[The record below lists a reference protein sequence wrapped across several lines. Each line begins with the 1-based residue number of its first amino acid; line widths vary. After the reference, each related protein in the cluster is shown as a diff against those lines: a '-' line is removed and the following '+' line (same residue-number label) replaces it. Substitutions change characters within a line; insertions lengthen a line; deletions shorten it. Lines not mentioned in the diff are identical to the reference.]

1 MEHGQGL
8 ALPGAERGRNLM
20 KAERW
25 QQVNDLFQSAAER
38 APEERA
44 SFLDEGCHGDEGLRR
59 EVESLLASYERAEN
73 FIESP
78 AFEVAPELLTNDRPG
93 ALVGKVIGHYRIE
106 SLIGVGGMGE
116 VYLAR
121 DERLGRKVALKLLP
135 ERLTLDETQLSRFKT
150 EARSAS
156 ALNHPNIL
164 TVYEVGA
171 EENRQFI
178 VTEFIEGM
186 TLRASL
192 GCGRMNLHAALE
204 IAVQVA
210 SALAAAHE
218 TGVVHRDIKPENI
231 MLRPDG
237 YAKVLDFGIAKL
249 TEQRPASNHY
259 ELGAPAVL
267 QTQPGLV
274 LGTGHYMSPEQARG
288 QTVDA
293 RSDIWSL
300 GVVLYEMVGG
310 SPPFRGETPSDC
322 IASILTAEPPPLSGV
337 LPDVPLK
344 LESIL
349 QKALRKN
356 SDERYQTIK
365 EMLTDLRNLKGELET
380 EGSSP
385 QTKVRVE
392 SIVSKIKLHKRRV
405 LLTLAAILVAAAFA
419 YSFYFVAPAPSPNEK
434 SIAVLP
440 FENLSEEKSNAYF
453 ADGIQDEILTRLS
466 KIGDLKVI
474 SRTSTQR
481 YKNTSQ
487 NLSEIANQLG
497 VANLLEG
504 SVQKTN
510 DQVRINVQLIRAA
523 NDSHLWAETFD
534 RRLTDIF
541 SVESEV
547 AKAIADQLR
556 AKLTGQEEEGI
567 AAKPTDNPEAY
578 DAYLRGL
585 AYTLK
590 TGNTSANAL
599 GAQKYL
605 REAVRLDPKFALSWA
620 LLSYVDALGYLTLT
634 LQPTDILREETR
646 QAAETAL
653 TLQPNLG
660 EAILAKGYYHYA
672 CLKDYDTAVGYF
684 ERARQFLP
692 NSSQIPESLAYVARR
707 RGQWDRS
714 ESYFNEAE
722 RLDPRN
728 VNLLTSHAGSSI
740 VRRRFPEAMRKLDQ
754 VLDIIPDDVDTLAE
768 KAAIAQAEG
777 DLPRAAAILALL
789 HPNAAD
795 TTALGTQV
803 YQAILERRP
812 AQIIP
817 RLKEVLAKP
826 DPALG
831 YFNGELRFWLGWA
844 QEVAGDGAAAQES
857 WRQARSELEPFLKE
871 QPENYILIGDLAL
884 TDMGLGDKAAAFALS
899 EQAMTVIPIEKDVV
913 GGPGPIEV
921 FARVAA
927 QLGEPDR
934 AIAALQKL
942 LSTPYEGPLASRLPL
957 TPALLRLD
965 PMFDPLRNNPRFQE
979 LISAPIPKP
988 L

>member
-1 MEHGQGL
+1 
-8 ALPGAERGRNLM
+8 M

-25 QQVNDLFQSAAER
+25 KQVNDLFQSAVER
-38 APEERA
+38 APGERVA
-44 SFLDEGCHGDEGLRR
+44 FLDEACHGDEGLRK
-59 EVESLLASYERAEN
+59 EVSSLLTSYERSEN
-73 FIESP
+73 FIELP
-78 AFEVAPELLTNDRPG
+78 AFEVAPELATNDKAG
-93 ALVGKVIGHYRIE
+93 ALVGKLIGHYRID

-121 DERLGRKVALKLLP
+121 DERLGRKAALKLLP
-135 ERLTLDETQLSRFKT
+135 DSLTTDETQLSRFEN

-164 TVYEVGA
+164 TVYEIGA
-171 EENRQFI
+171 EGDRLFI
-178 VTEFIEGM
+178 ATEFIEGV
-186 TLRASL
+186 TLRASIM
-192 GCGRMNLHAALE
+192 CGRINLHAALE
-204 IAVQVA
+204 IALQVA

-237 YAKVLDFGIAKL
+237 YVKVLDFGIAKL
-249 TEQRPASNHY
+249 TEHRPASDDHTT
-259 ELGAPAVL
+259 EATGTL
-267 QTQPGLV
+267 QTRPGLV
-274 LGTGHYMSPEQARG
+274 LGTARYMSPEQARG
-288 QTVDA
+288 QKVDA
-293 RSDIWSL
+293 RTDIWSL

-322 IASILTAEPPPLSGV
+322 IAAILTKEPPPLSGV

-365 EMLTDLRNLKGELET
+365 EMLADLRILKGELEAD
-380 EGSSP
+380 GSLP
-385 QTKVRVE
+385 QAKARAD
-392 SIVSKIKLHKRRV
+392 SIVSKINRHKHGL
-405 LLTLAAILVAAAFA
+405 LLTLAAALLAAGAVA
-419 YSFYFVAPAPSPNEK
+419 YSFLFVTPAPRLNEK

-466 KIGDLKVI
+466 KIADLKVI

-481 YKNTSQ
+481 YKKKSQ
-487 NLSEIANQLG
+487 KLSEIANQLG

-510 DQVRINVQLIRAA
+510 DQVRVNVQLIRAA

-556 AKLTGQEEEGI
+556 AKLTGQEEQVI
-567 AAKPTDNPEAY
+567 AARPTDNPEAY

-590 TGNTSANAL
+590 TGSSPANTLS
-599 GAQKYL
+599 AQKYL
-605 REAVRLDPKFALSWA
+605 KEAVRLDPKFALAWA
-620 LLSYVDALGYLTLT
+620 LLSYVDALGYVTLN
-634 LQPTDILREETR
+634 LQPTVALREETG

-660 EAILAKGYYHYA
+660 EAILAKGYYYYA
-672 CLKDYDTAVGYF
+672 CLKDYDAAVRYF
-684 ERARQFLP
+684 EQARQFLP
-692 NSSQIPESLAYVARR
+692 NNSQIPESLAYVARR
-707 RGQWDRS
+707 RGQWERS

-728 VNLLTSHAGSSI
+728 VSLLTQHAQSYVI
-740 VRRRFPEAMRKLDQ
+740 VRRFPEALRKFDQ
-754 VLDIIPDDVDTLAE
+754 VLDVIPDDVDTLAQ
-768 KAAIAQAEG
+768 KAGIAQAQG
-777 DLPRAAAILALL
+777 DLPRAAALLAPL
-789 HPNAAD
+789 HPSAD
-795 TTALGTQV
+795 DTGALEIQV

-812 AQIIP
+812 AQMIS
-817 RLKEVLAKP
+817 RLKELLTKP

-831 YFNGELRFWLGWA
+831 FNNGELRFWLGWA
-844 QEVAGDGAAAQES
+844 QEVAGDHAAAQES
-857 WRQARSELEPFLKE
+857 FRQARGELEPFLKE
-871 QPENYILIGDLAL
+871 QPDNYVLIGDLAL
-884 TDMGLGDKAAAFALS
+884 VIMGLGDEAAALALS
-899 EQAMTVIPIEKDVV
+899 EQAMAVLPLEKDVV
-913 GGPGPIEV
+913 DGPAPIEIL
-921 FARVAA
+921 ARVAA

-934 AIAALQKL
+934 AITALQKL
-942 LSTPYEGPLASRLPL
+942 LSIPSEGALAWRGPL

-965 PMFDPLRNNPRFQE
+965 PMFDPLRNDPRFQKLTVE
-979 LISAPIPKP
+979 PISKS